1 VEEPVHLRPPLR
13 QYLTLPLLTAALFA
27 LTVWLP
33 PHRPQWLLFPL
44 AAVLMIA
51 PARGLLL
58 DRDHLVFWRFSGRR
72 SIRWADITSIEMRTG
87 ALTVTDHRHI
97 SQRLPTLRPGWLLK
111 DRDFDRK
118 LELVRRWWA
127 EHGGRQAAD

>member
-13 QYLTLPLLTAALFA
+13 QYLTLPLLTVALFA

-58 DRDHLVFWRFSGRR
+58 EGEHLVFWRLLGRR
-72 SIRWADITSIEMRTG
+72 TIPWSSVSAIEVRTG
-87 ALTVTDHRHI
+87 AVTVTADHI
-97 SQRLPTLRPGWLLK
+97 DQRLPALRPGWLLT
-111 DRDFDRK
+111 DPDFDRK
-118 LELVRRWWA
+118 FALLQRWWA
-127 EHGGRQAAD
+127 EHRGGPAAE